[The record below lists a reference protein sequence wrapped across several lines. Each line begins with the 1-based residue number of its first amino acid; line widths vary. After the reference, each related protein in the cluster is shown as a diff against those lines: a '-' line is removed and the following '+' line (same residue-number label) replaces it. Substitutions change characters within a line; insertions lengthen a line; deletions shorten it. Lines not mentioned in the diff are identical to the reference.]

1 MNLERVNELKI
12 EAEAERLSYGE
23 IAEIEAAFADV
34 PDHALRDLRE
44 NATATDMLEEI
55 GDWLH
60 FSAVLAKNNIAAEI
74 ASSEPNVNYILS
86 ELKDI
91 EKFTG
96 ELNQPS
102 VEDSYTAAGDY
113 AHCANCD
120 AVINMDHDTFTVK
133 DDRTLCGNC
142 S

>member
-23 IAEIEAAFADV
+23 IAEIEAAFAEV

-44 NATATDMLEEI
+44 NATADDQLEEI
-55 GDWLH
+55 AEWLH
-60 FSAVLAKNNIAAEI
+60 FSAILAKNNIAAEI
-74 ASSEPNVNYILS
+74 ASDEPNVKYILS

-91 EKFTG
+91 EKYTG

-102 VEDSYTAAGDY
+102 VQDSYEAA
-113 AHCANCD
+113 
-120 AVINMDHDTFTVK
+120 
-133 DDRTLCGNC
+133 R
-142 S
+142 